1 MRNNVAQ
8 QIAIGYCTRR
18 IKWPR
23 RYIVAKMTFGPDFY
37 LVFLATI
44 LMGLAGCTR
53 FHLSQAKTY
62 LTVPEQPN
70 QNASKAKKL
79 NAEGLV
85 KLEKGKVAEAE
96 ELFRQSLAED
106 IDYGPA
112 HNNLG
117 QIYLCRNELYLAAWE
132 FEFASNLMPDRPECL
147 VNLGLVYEKAN
158 RLQDAATYYESALE
172 IQPAHVTAIAN
183 LARVDIK
190 MDADKERT
198 RGLLQQLVM
207 MDRRPQWNRWARD
220 MLAIRFGDFGT
231 GEPSWGEDGIVEEIS
246 PKQVSEPSS
255 TKDASSREDLPAPI
269 VPLRLNP
276 ESTRSMPRANP
287 LPDDDT
293 SEPLTAVAKELPPSN
308 RPIIS
313 GPVLPPRG
321 Q

>member
-1 MRNNVAQ
+1 VRNDVAQ
-8 QIAIGYCTRR
+8 QNAKGYRTPLTERPELHVIRENFRAAILCVTLLLNL
-18 IKWPR
+18 
-23 RYIVAKMTFGPDFY
+23 AFGF
-37 LVFLATI
+37 
-44 LMGLAGCTR
+44 GCTKFR
-53 FHLSQAKTY
+53 LSQAKSY

-79 NAEGLV
+79 NTEGLA
-85 KLEKGKVAEAE
+85 KLGKGKVVEAE

-132 FEFASNLMPDRPECL
+132 FEFASNLMPERPECL

-172 IQPAHVTAIAN
+172 IQPTHVSAIAN
-183 LARVDIK
+183 LARVYIK
-190 MDADKERT
+190 MDGNKERT
-198 RGLLQQLVM
+198 RDLLQQLVM
-207 MDRRPQWNRWARD
+207 TDRRPQWNRWARD
-220 MLAIRFGDFGT
+220 TLAIRFGDFGT
-231 GEPSWGEDGIVEEIS
+231 GELPWGEPAQLEEIA
-246 PKQVSEPSS
+246 PDQGNERSS
-255 TKDASSREDLPAPI
+255 TEKSSSGEDLPAPAM
-269 VPLRLNP
+269 PLRLTPQATQSAPQN
-276 ESTRSMPRANP
+276 SFRSS
-287 LPDDDT
+287 DDS

-313 GPVLPPRG
+313 GPVVPPRG